1 MNNSVHITGLGI
13 ISALGND
20 VASNLDALLN
30 ERTGIAPITRLQT
43 RHSETYPAAEVK
55 LSDDEL
61 GSLAN
66 PRSMRGWTRTALL
79 GLQAVKEALA
89 HAGID
94 PQQPRVG
101 LISASTAGGM
111 DKSEPIYKQLF
122 DDELPDEVAQYVGTH
137 DPGEHAERIA
147 AELGIT
153 GFLTNI
159 STACSSSANAIML
172 GSRMIRTG
180 QLDVVIAG
188 GADALSRFTVNG
200 FHSLMILDKQPCRPF
215 DASRT
220 GLNLGEA
227 AAYVILESDAHLKAR
242 KAKSLARVTGY
253 ANRNEAFHVTASS
266 PEGDGA
272 LHAMEDALSVAQLKP
287 EAISYINVHGT
298 GTSNNDGSEGRAL
311 QRLFGNN
318 IPPFSSTK
326 AFTGHTLGAAGSVE
340 AVYATLAIQHN
351 VCFANLRFN
360 DPMPEASVTPV
371 RHTLRDQRI
380 EHVLSNS
387 FGFGGNNSSL
397 VISAP

>member
-1 MNNSVHITGLGI
+1 MNNTVHISGLGI
-13 ISALGND
+13 ISAIGND
-20 VASNLDALLN
+20 VATNLDALLT

-43 RHSETYPAAEVK
+43 RHSELYPAAEVK
-55 LSDDEL
+55 LSDEDL
-61 GSLAN
+61 GILAN
-66 PRSMRGWTRTALL
+66 PRSMHGWTRTALL
-79 GLQAVKEALA
+79 GLKAVKEALA
-89 HAGID
+89 HAGVD

-101 LISASTAGGM
+101 FISASTAGGM

-122 DDELPDEVAQYVGTH
+122 DDELPDDVAQYVGTH

-172 GSRMIRTG
+172 GSRMIKSG

-200 FHSLMILDKQPCRPF
+200 FHSLMILDKEPCRPF

-227 AAYVILESDAHLKAR
+227 AAYVILESDVHLKAR
-242 KAKSLARVTGY
+242 NAKSLARVTGY

-272 LHAMEDALSVAQLKP
+272 LHAMEDALNVAQLKP

-311 QRLFGNN
+311 QRLFGNS
-318 IPPFSSTK
+318 IPSFSSTK
-326 AFTGHTLGAAGSVE
+326 TFTGHTLGAAGAVE

-351 VCFANLRFN
+351 VCFANLRFT
-360 DPMPEASVTPV
+360 DPMPEAAVTPV
-371 RHTLRDQRI
+371 WHTLRDQRI